1 MDLKNFLITYE
12 MTIEKC
18 LKSMAM
24 DPDCNVGCSE
34 IEFIDD
40 FGGKGCKSKCKKNS
54 LRALSETERHVILY
68 SMLYVPNYNTHPDV
82 REHLWMRASGASQYI
97 DSYDEYR

>member
-24 DPDCNVGCSE
+24 DPDCTAGCSE

-40 FGGKGCKSKCKKNS
+40 FGGKGC
-54 LRALSETERHVILY
+54 
-68 SMLYVPNYNTHPDV
+68 
-82 REHLWMRASGASQYI
+82 
-97 DSYDEYR
+97 